1 MALQFKRGYEL
12 RLVNPDGRVV
22 TSTELRVKFEITKDL
37 FGYPNLGKIAIYNL
51 SLDRAVEISEEFTT
65 VELKAGYA
73 NTLVL
78 LFKGDI
84 RNVVNRREGVDTITE
99 IFAGD
104 GDRPVRKTKFSK
116 TFAPG
121 TPILQMVKEVAS
133 SFNIPS
139 AKLDGINSIQSN
151 LNGITMSGS
160 TKDLLNKLSDDY
172 NFYWSI
178 QDGQFTTQ
186 SRDGYDSANAVT
198 VITRATGM
206 IGSPAITE
214 IGADVRTLL
223 NPDLHPYRAFKIET
237 PNVDVSVGNL
247 FFRNANSIPTL
258 GVGLFRVNKVIHL
271 GDTRGPD
278 WSSNLVGRRL

>member
-12 RLVNPDGRVV
+12 RLVNPSGRVV

-37 FGYPNLGKIAIYNL
+37 FGYPNLGNIKIYNL
-51 SLDRAVEISEEFTT
+51 TTDRAVEISEEFTT
-65 VELKAGYA
+65 VELKVGYQ
-73 NTLVL
+73 NTLAL

-84 RNVVNRREGVDTITE
+84 RNVINRREGVDTITE

-121 TPILQMVKEVAS
+121 TPILQMVKEAAAS
-133 SFNIPS
+133 FGIPN
-139 AKLDGINSIQSN
+139 AKLDGIDSTQSN

-160 TKDLLNKLSDDY
+160 TKDLLNKMSDDY
-172 NFYWSI
+172 DFYWSI

-186 SRDGYDSANAVT
+186 SRDDYDRINAVNI
-198 VITRATGM
+198 ITRATGM

-223 NPDLHPYRAFKIET
+223 NPDLQPYRAFQVKT

-247 FFRNANSIPTL
+247 FFRNKKSIPTL
-258 GVGLFRVNKVIHL
+258 GEGLFRVNKVIHS

-278 WSSNLVGRRL
+278 WVSSLTGRRL